1 MTTPSTFGGPGF
13 QPRAGMHRAD
23 LGVHWTA
30 CGVSNDGKPLRAVLL
45 HQPGEELEYEE
56 SPDAWLMLA
65 RPDLD
70 IIRGQADTIAGFFA
84 GRGITVHRHC
94 PVASPPPNTL
104 FFRDLFA
111 MTPRGAVL
119 SRMGSQQRAGE
130 ERFAAAALA
139 SLGVPIISAPL
150 GEGCLEG
157 ADALWLDEQTLLVG
171 LDRRTNTAGMA
182 ALAGVLPG
190 VTIHTVS
197 LPARTQHLLGVLNFL
212 APGRVAV
219 WRGRTPPALIDWLA
233 SRGIDILS
241 LPDGPELS
249 IGRAMNWVC
258 LGPNEVV
265 MPAGCPDTRARLQ
278 AAGVGV
284 FELNVSEYL
293 KAGGGLGCLTGIL
306 HRT

>member
-13 QPRAGMHRAD
+13 QPRAGHHRDD
-23 LGVHWTA
+23 LGVHWIT
-30 CGVSNDGKPLRAVLL
+30 CGVSNDGDPLRSVLL
-45 HQPGEELEYEE
+45 HQPGKELAYTE

-70 IIRGQADTIAGFFA
+70 TIRRQADTIAAFYTR
-84 GRGITVHRHC
+84 RGITVHWHQ
-94 PVASPPPNTL
+94 PATSPPPNTL

-139 SLGVPIISAPL
+139 SIGAPIIGSPL
-150 GEGCLEG
+150 RGGCLEG
-157 ADALWLDEQTLLVG
+157 ADALWLDAQTLLVG
-171 LDRRTNTAGMA
+171 LDRRTNAAGLA
-182 ALAGVLPG
+182 TLAGVLPEVEIHP
-190 VTIHTVS
+190 VT

-212 APGRVAV
+212 GPGRVAV
-219 WRGRTPPALIDWLA
+219 WSGRTPPGLITWLA
-233 SRGIDILS
+233 SRGIDIIA

-249 IGRAMNWVC
+249 RGRAMNWVC
-258 LGPNEVV
+258 LGPDEVV
-265 MPAGCPDTRARLQ
+265 MPAGCPDTRARLLS
-278 AAGVGV
+278 AGVEV
-284 FELNVSEYL
+284 CELNVSEYL

-306 HRT
+306 HRS